1 MPRETTRPMK
11 ILTRYILFE
20 LLKVFSLTLGI
31 MTLMFILIGLV
42 REANEQGLDPSQ
54 VVQIIPFI
62 LPDAL
67 RFTVP
72 ATILLAACMVY
83 GRMSNSNEVTALKS
97 LGISPMTVMWPVLI
111 LSFLLSITT
120 VWLNDVAVSW
130 GRAGVRRVV
139 LESVEEIVY
148 GMLRSQ
154 RTYSSKQISIVV
166 KRVEGRRL
174 IGPTISIQKDKG
186 PSVTMSSEE
195 AELRSDPDA
204 GALTIVCRNGEL
216 EVEGQARVFFHN
228 DVFEHSI
235 PLDQKQSAAEE
246 HHPSYMAMNTI
257 PQAIDALRGEMDAK
271 YDLMASKAAL
281 SMMTGDLGQL
291 ASPEWNTQD
300 SVLKIQQEKI
310 YRLQTEPH
318 RRWSNGFSCFCFA
331 LVGSSLAIRL
341 RNADFLTSFFLC
353 FLPILLV
360 YYPLLAF
367 GVDFAKNGSLPP
379 QAVWGGNIILIGAG
393 AWILRKVVRY

>member
-1 MPRETTRPMK
+1 MRL
-11 ILTRYILFE
+11 ISRYILFE
-20 LLKVFSLTLGI
+20 LLKVFGLALGI

-42 REANEQGLDPSQ
+42 REANEQGLHLTQ
-54 VVQIIPFI
+54 IVQIIPFI

-67 RFTVP
+67 RYTVP

-83 GRMSNSNEVTALKS
+83 GRMASSNEITALKS
-97 LGISPMTVMWPVLI
+97 LGINPMTVLWPVLI
-111 LSFLLSITT
+111 LSFLLSIST

-139 LESVEEIVY
+139 LESVEDIVY
-148 GMLRSQ
+148 GMLQAQ

-166 KRVEGRRL
+166 KRVDGRKL
-174 IGPTISIQKDKG
+174 ISPTITIQGKKGGGSI
-186 PSVTMSSEE
+186 TMSSEE
-195 AELRSDPDA
+195 AELRSDVEE

-228 DVFEHSI
+228 DVFERSI
-235 PLDQKQSAAEE
+235 PLDQGSLKDEE
-246 HHPSYMAMNTI
+246 QHPSYTALNRV
-257 PQAIDALRGEMDAK
+257 PVVIDKLRGEMSDE
-271 YDLMASKAAL
+271 YDFMAAKAAL
-281 SMMTGDLGQL
+281 AMMAGDLGEL
-291 ASPEWNTQD
+291 ASEEWQLQD
-300 SVLKIQQEKI
+300 NVLRKNQEKI

-331 LVGSSLAIRL
+331 LVGSSLAIRM
-341 RNADFLTSFFLC
+341 RNADFLTSFFMC
-353 FLPILLV
+353 FMPILLV

-367 GVDFAKNGSLPP
+367 GVDFSKNGSLPP
-379 QAVWGGNIILIGAG
+379 QSVWAGNLILIAGG